1 VAVDGNGDLLMT
13 SAVVGGPTKYGFGQ
27 VEPDGTF
34 IEWWQ
39 GEVALP
45 APPDR
50 LLGLSQVHAW
60 LTTSAD
66 SLLPS
71 GTGTSTVSLLHRGS
85 VVGSRTWSPGA
96 RTGPAWPGTAT
107 CSQSTAGSAKG
118 AKLGTI

>member
-1 VAVDGNGDLLMT
+1 MAVDGNGDLLMT

-27 VEPDGTF
+27 VEPDGTL

-45 APPDR
+45 ASPDR

-71 GTGTSTVSLLHRGS
+71 GTGTSTVVAAAPRLRSS
-85 VVGSRTWSPGA
+85 EAVPGA